1 MYCHSSPGSG
11 VDLGSEVLD
20 LATADELTSLVLSL
34 PEHERVQ
41 VFEALQ
47 KSLPRHPME
56 VRLKADSRT
65 LLEAIARA
73 NDFTIRGIEGIIAE
87 AVFALDVL
95 PTLKGWVEIA
105 TPPDAAY
112 DFLLRQDGRSN
123 DVRVQVKMQR
133 RRRHAPWMAN
143 EVLKKRRSWP
153 ATSYVVEVQRTRG
166 GKGSSGRKTRPYR
179 FGEFDVLAVSLG
191 ASTGY
196 WGNFAYTVADWLLPE
211 VADSECILKFQP
223 VDPAETSD
231 WTRSFERAIEWLD
244 ARMVKT
250 IHG

>member
-1 MYCHSSPGSG
+1 
-11 VDLGSEVLD
+11 
-20 LATADELTSLVLSL
+20 
-34 PEHERVQ
+34 
-41 VFEALQ
+41 
-47 KSLPRHPME
+47 ME

-112 DFLLRQDGRSN
+112 DFLLRQEGRSK

-133 RRRHAPWMAN
+133 RRKHAPWMAN

-166 GKGSSGRKTRPYR
+166 GKGATGQKTRPYR

-196 WGNFAYTVADWLLPE
+196 WGDFMYTVADWLLPDDDDP
-211 VADSECILKFQP
+211 AAMLKFQP
-223 VDPAETSD
+223 VDPIECED
-231 WTRSFERAIEWLD
+231 WTRRFEVAIERLND
-244 ARMVKT
+244 QARRT
-250 IHG
+250 IQG